1 MDPAMPADAAIAK
14 LGGFAPDLAEM
25 RTIDRR
31 ASCLAM
37 PTYDIASG
45 RQRRMGAA
53 IDGST
58 GELEIRDNG
67 GLRIYPRAHR
77 GYSTVDSSMGAV
89 APRRCV
95 RRLGR
100 RPPHRRVPPGH
111 PRPPPAA
118 APPPQFRGNRERVA
132 RDAERERLIL
142 EWELG
147 MRSLRTH
154 NPVWAAAQPA
164 ALSAPL
170 YHASLFQA
178 SLTGSVRARCGR
190 FSVA

>member
-1 MDPAMPADAAIAK
+1 MATA
-14 LGGFAPDLAEM
+14 GFLPGP
-25 RTIDRR
+25 TIDYGATPSRPR
-31 ASCLAM
+31 
-37 PTYDIASG
+37 P
-45 RQRRMGAA
+45 RQAQTH
-53 IDGST
+53 SH
-58 GELEIRDNG
+58 
-67 GLRIYPRAHR
+67 PRAHR
-77 GYSTVDSSMGAV
+77 GYSTVDSSIGGGRATAMCTASWEAAASSTSSAR
-89 APRRCV
+89 AP
-95 RRLGR
+95 
-100 RPPHRRVPPGH
+100 

-170 YHASLFQA
+170 YHAFTIPGEPYGLGESSLRAFLRC
-178 SLTGSVRARCGR
+178 LTWSADI
-190 FSVA
+190 